1 MRLLVTRPQPEA
13 QYFAKRLAAAGHKTV
28 IAPLL
33 EIQAVAEEDA
43 DIFAG
48 VDALAITSARTFD
61 FLQPTEA
68 ARALPVFA
76 VGTATAAAARA
87 VGFQQVEE
95 AAGNAAA
102 LASLLRRRL
111 PPGKVVLNPGGRD
124 QARDPSQILAGGGL
138 VLIRRIV
145 YQAYQVSVMPQAA
158 TTALDEGC
166 LDAATFFSHR
176 TARAFVRLVQESG
189 LVERTEPLLAF
200 CLSPAVAAGLRGS
213 AWKDVLCAQQPD
225 SAGLL
230 QSIASRACGGSK
242 G

>member
-1 MRLLVTRPQPEA
+1 VHLLVTRPQPEA
-13 QYFAKRLAAAGHKTV
+13 QHFAKQLAAAGHKTV

-43 DIFAG
+43 DIFAS
-48 VDALAITSARTFD
+48 VDALAITSARTFN

-68 ARALPVFA
+68 ARALPVFT
-76 VGTATAAAARA
+76 VGAATAAAARA
-87 VGFQQVEE
+87 AGFQQVEE

-166 LDAATFFSHR
+166 LDAATFFSPR
-176 TARAFVRLVQESG
+176 TARAFVRLAQESG

-230 QSIASRACGGSK
+230 QLIASRACGGNK
-242 G
+242 E